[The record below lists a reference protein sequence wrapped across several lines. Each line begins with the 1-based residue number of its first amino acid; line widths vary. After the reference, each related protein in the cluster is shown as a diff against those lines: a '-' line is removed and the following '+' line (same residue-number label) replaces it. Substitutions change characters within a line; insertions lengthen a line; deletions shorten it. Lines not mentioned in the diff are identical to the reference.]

1 MIKLERAQVMNL
13 ENALRGMRNPLDS
26 WEKSDSGVKLTETGS
41 EYVIGPEDLQLARRL
56 VKAGSDH
63 RKFLRQIFI
72 SVDITAPLYW
82 WKEFDTY
89 KVGTVANSTSTM
101 HRIHAKPITLA
112 DFSHERLSPMALTY
126 LEMVV
131 DVLEFRRR
139 QYVATHDPAAWHDII
154 QLLPTSYM
162 QMRTV
167 TLNFENLLSMYN
179 ARKTHKLPEW
189 VEGLCRWAETLP
201 HFRELCL
208 EIE

>member
-1 MIKLERAQVMNL
+1 MIKLERTQVMNL

-26 WEKSDSGVKLTETGS
+26 WEKSDSGYQLNEAGGR
-41 EYVIGPEDLQLARRL
+41 YVIGPADLKLARGL
-56 VKAGSDH
+56 TKAGSDH
-63 RKFLRQIFI
+63 RKFLRQIFV

-101 HRIHAKPITLA
+101 HRIHAKPITVA
-112 DFSHERLSPMALTY
+112 DFSTERLSRIGMTY
-126 LEMVV
+126 LEMLVEV
-131 DVLEFRRR
+131 MEMRRR
-139 QYVATHDPAAWHDII
+139 HYVETQDQQAWDDII

-167 TLNFENLLSMYN
+167 TLTFENLLSMHN
-179 ARKTHKLPEW
+179 ARKAHKLPEW
-189 VEGLCRWAETLP
+189 RDFCRWAETLP
-201 HFRELCL
+201 YFRELCL

>member
-26 WEKSDSGVKLTETGS
+26 WEKSDSGYQLNEDGGR
-41 EYVIGPEDLQLARRL
+41 YVIGPADRELARKL

-63 RKFLRQIFI
+63 RKFLRQIFV

-89 KVGTVANSTSTM
+89 KVGTTANSTSTM
-101 HRIHAKPITLA
+101 HQIHAKPITTA
-112 DFSHERLSPMALTY
+112 DFSTERLSTLGMTY
-126 LEMVV
+126 LEMIL
-131 DVLEFRRR
+131 DVLEMRRR
-139 QYVATHDPAAWHDII
+139 QYVETKEQQSWDDII
-154 QLLPTSYM
+154 QLLPTSYN

-167 TLNFENLLSMYN
+167 TLSFENLLSMYH
-179 ARKTHKLPEW
+179 ARKAHKLPEW
-189 VEGLCRWAETLP
+189 REFCRWAETLP